1 MRSPVI
7 DIAPTARKDVEGLE
21 TNSSSMAILSLESA
35 NASQLARFDFK
46 NAVIGRTWAK
56 LETPKNQEW
65 Q

>member
-35 NASQLARFDFK
+35 NESQLARFDFID
-46 NAVIGRTWAK
+46 AVIGRT
-56 LETPKNQEW
+56 
-65 Q
+65 